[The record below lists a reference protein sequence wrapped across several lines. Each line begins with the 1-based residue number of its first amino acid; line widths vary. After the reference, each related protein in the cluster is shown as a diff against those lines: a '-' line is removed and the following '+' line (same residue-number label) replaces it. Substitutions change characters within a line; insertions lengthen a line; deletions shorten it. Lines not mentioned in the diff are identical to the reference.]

1 MLPVKTNLLPT
12 VSRFFEDDWNNIFD
26 WSNRNFSNNSSTL
39 PSVNIE
45 EDKDNFV
52 VQVAA
57 PGMKKEHFNIE
68 LNNNTLVIKGERKV
82 EEKEKKDNIYVRR
95 EFNYNSFHREFNLN
109 PQVVDTQVIDAQ
121 YNDGVLCI
129 KIAKKEEAKEKPAR
143 KIAIK

>member
-68 LNNNTLVIKGERKV
+68 LNNNTLVIKGERRV
-82 EEKEKKDNIYVRR
+82 EENEKKDNIYVRR

>member
-95 EFNYNSFHREFNLN
+95 EFNYNSFHREFSLN